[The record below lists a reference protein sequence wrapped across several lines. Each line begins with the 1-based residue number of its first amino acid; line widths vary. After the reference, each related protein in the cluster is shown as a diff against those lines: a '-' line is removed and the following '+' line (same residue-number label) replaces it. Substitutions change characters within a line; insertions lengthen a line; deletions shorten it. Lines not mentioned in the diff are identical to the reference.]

1 MHIMKGHMKKHQ
13 FWSGNRKSKRRAWSR
28 ALLITSG
35 EKLSGEDILYW
46 AGNKIQMLRLM
57 IGGFIK

>member
-1 MHIMKGHMKKHQ
+1 MKGHMKKHQ

-35 EKLSGEDILYW
+35 EKLSGETFSVGQEVKY
-46 AGNKIQMLRLM
+46 KC
-57 IGGFIK
+57 

>member
-1 MHIMKGHMKKHQ
+1 MKGHMKKHQ

-35 EKLSGEDILYW
+35 EKLSGGDILCW
-46 AGNKIQMLRLM
+46 AGSEIQMLRFM
-57 IGGFIK
+57 IRGFTK